1 MLHEMAG
8 KLHLK
13 SKSIGKGDTRRPVLY
28 RTKGTRMFDP
38 GSFEA
43 VTSRITRR
51 FWGPRSKPGTGMK
64 RGGRGGAA
72 FTGYR
77 DGEVVGSHLPELNS
91 ENRGRAML
99 EKMGWSTGMAL
110 GSDENKGILQPV
122 AHVMKRSK
130 AGLGQG

>member
-8 KLHLK
+8 RLHLK

-28 RTKGTRMFDP
+28 RTKATPVFDA

-43 VTSRITRR
+43 VTSKITRR
-51 FWGPRSKPGTGMK
+51 FWGPRSKPGMK
-64 RGGRGGAA
+64 RPQAGGGGFA
-72 FTGYR
+72 GYR
-77 DGEVVGSHLPELNS
+77 DGEVVGSGLPELSS

-110 GSDENKGILQPV
+110 GTDNNKGILQPV
-122 AHVMKRSK
+122 SQVVKRTK
-130 AGLGQG
+130 AGLG

>member
-8 KLHLK
+8 RLHLK
-13 SKSIGKGDTRRPVLY
+13 SKSVGKGDTRRPVLY
-28 RTKGTRMFDP
+28 RTKGTPMYDA

-43 VTSRITRR
+43 VTSKITRR
-51 FWGPRSKPGTGMK
+51 FWGPRSKSGAK
-64 RGGRGGAA
+64 RARRGGAG

-110 GSDENKGILQPV
+110 GSEQNKGILQPV
-122 AHVMKRSK
+122 PHVMKRNK
-130 AGLGQG
+130 AGLG

>member
-28 RTKGTRMFDP
+28 RTKGTPVFDA

-43 VTSRITRR
+43 VTGRITRR
-51 FWGPRSKPGTGMK
+51 FWGPRSKPGIK
-64 RGGRGGAA
+64 RGRGGGGVAS
-72 FTGYR
+72 TGYR

-99 EKMGWSTGMAL
+99 EKMGWSTGMSL
-110 GSDENKGILQPV
+110 GSDQNKGILQPV
-122 AHVMKRSK
+122 PHVMKRSK
-130 AGLGQG
+130 RGLGQE